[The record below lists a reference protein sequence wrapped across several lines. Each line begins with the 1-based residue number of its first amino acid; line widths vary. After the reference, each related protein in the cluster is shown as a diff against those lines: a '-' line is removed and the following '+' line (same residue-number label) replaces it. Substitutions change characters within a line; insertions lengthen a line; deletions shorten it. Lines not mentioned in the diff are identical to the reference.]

1 MNTRSTWRSHA
12 IFPALALLLAGTA
25 PAISA
30 DKMGMAMKGPAMKAS
45 SEYRYELAAPPRAI
59 GGGKSIVSVRVM
71 HDGKPVIGA
80 IIIQSRADMG
90 PMGMASM
97 TAPIKPIGEKPPGTY
112 RFEVSHGPVWK
123 KPDDWALSFG
133 AKVQGVM
140 RTVNGSVT
148 VKLVP

>member
-1 MNTRSTWRSHA
+1 MNTRTNWRSRA
-12 IFPALALLLAGTA
+12 IYTSIALLLAGTI
-25 PAISA
+25 PVISA
-30 DKMGMAMKGPAMKAS
+30 DKGMAMKGPAMKAS
-45 SEYRYELAAPPRAI
+45 SDYRYELAAQPRVI
-59 GGGKSIVSVRVM
+59 GGGKSVVSVRLI
-71 HDGKPVIGA
+71 HDGKPVTGA

-97 TAPIKPIGEKPPGTY
+97 TAPIKPLGEKPPGTY
-112 RFEVSHGPVWK
+112 RFEISHGPVWK
-123 KPDDWALSFG
+123 KPDDWALSLG